1 MNEHEERA
9 LRAISRVLTWT
20 TMAEHAWNPP
30 PFHVGGVHPRAEQ
43 LILDGIDEA
52 GEATSASPLGVV
64 IQGEGGAGKTHLLG
78 WVRGEIARAGGY
90 FFLVDFSAGDDFW
103 RRTAGAMV
111 DDLGRSAAGP
121 DTPAQAVVAL
131 RGLAALAGAGDR
143 IAAVEDGKD
152 ITREDLDALVAGLVR
167 RDRRLQRCR
176 DTIRAL
182 ALYAVA
188 SGPAFDVAHDH
199 LMSTEEAEEGDR
211 GAWGMSRGIKAPH
224 DIVVELST
232 ILALT
237 GPSVIAVDQIDAL
250 LEHSRAASGAV
261 PDGGPRKDVIDEV
274 ASGLMALV
282 HATHRTLCLVACL
295 PSSWGLIRDRAI
307 GTAKDRFRPSLILGT
322 IARPELAR
330 NLVERRFA
338 VAFARAGFIPPDPAW
353 PVAPGAF
360 ATAPGRTPRTLLRL
374 IAAHVAACRTDGVVR
389 LLERFDREDPVV
401 APPSSAEAVAVVPE
415 SSLARL
421 DARFADLRGRADV
434 SAAFDP
440 EHEDELA
447 PSLLAAGLDAWIREQ
462 DKAGESFSVDPPPG
476 RRPSLHARLRQVL
489 NPESEYQRHWTF
501 RMIGAAHHISALKR
515 LKDGIV
521 ASGLGPETPDR
532 CFVVLRNQAWSDGA
546 VTRARLAE
554 LKEWGGLS
562 LPVRGDDLR
571 VFAALRQMA
580 ADGDPEFET
589 WLRARRPAGGTE
601 LFSVL
606 FGTLTQEPTP
616 PPQPPAPETGRP
628 AGSGPESAR
637 PVGSE
642 LGLARPAGSAPEPAR
657 QPGSGPESARQPGSG
672 LEPARPVGSEPEP
685 RSGPVPVV
693 PVGRRMDTGAEL
705 ELKLAALARHTAVF
719 AGSGSG
725 KTVFLRRLIEE
736 CALLGVSSIVLDS
749 NNDLARLGDPWPAP
763 PPGWGDGDV
772 DKAARYFAET
782 EVVIWTPGR
791 SRGRPLTFQPIPD
804 FAAVLDDRDELET
817 ALALAV
823 EALAHRANVDGAS
836 AKARKGKAILRQAL
850 AHFARSGGG
859 SFAAFLGLLGALPLE
874 VSQIDRADQLA
885 AELGQL
891 LTAATITDPL
901 FAGHGEPADPAQLLT
916 PSPGKRARV
925 SVISFV
931 GLGDQAR
938 PAFVNQLQM
947 ALFSWIRRN
956 PARGRP
962 LSGLYV
968 MDEAQALVPATPK
981 TEALASTLTLA
992 SQARK
997 YGLGLVFATQTPRG
1011 LHNHI
1016 AGNATTQFI
1025 GRINSP
1031 TQIEVVKGLARARGG
1046 RADRVGRLEAGQFYA
1061 ASDGVP
1067 EALVRA
1073 RQCLSHHPPDPLT
1086 EQEIIERAAR
1096 RPGRLRLG
1104 ADGQPQRREH
1114 SGEAS

>member
-1 MNEHEERA
+1 MNETEERA
-9 LRAISRVLTWT
+9 LRALSRVLTWT

-52 GEATSASPLGVV
+52 CEATGAGPLGVV

-152 ITREDLDALVAGLVR
+152 ITREDLDALVAGLVA

-250 LEHSRAASGAV
+250 LEHSRAAPGAA

-307 GTAKDRFRPSLILGT
+307 GTAKDRFRPSLILDT

-338 VAFARAGFIPPDPAW
+338 VAFARAGFTPPDPVW
-353 PVAPGAF
+353 PVAPAAF

-374 IAAHVAACRTDGVVR
+374 IAAHVAACRADGVVR
-389 LLERFDREDPVV
+389 LLERFDGEDPV
-401 APPSSAEAVAVVPE
+401 ATPPSPAKAVTVVPE
-415 SSLARL
+415 ANLARL
-421 DARFADLRGRADV
+421 DARFADLHGRADV

-476 RRPSLHARLRQVL
+476 RRPSLHARLRQTL
-489 NPESEYQRHWTF
+489 DPESEYQRHWTF
-501 RMIGAAHHISALKR
+501 RMIGAAHHIAALKR
-515 LKDGIV
+515 LNDGIA
-521 ASGLGPETPDR
+521 ASGMGPETPDR
-532 CFVVLRNQAWSDGA
+532 CFVVLRNQAWSDGPA
-546 VTRARLAE
+546 TRARLAE
-554 LKEWGGLS
+554 LKEWGGRS

-589 WLRARRPAGGTE
+589 WLRVRRPAGGTE

-606 FGTLTQEPTP
+606 FGALTRETAPS
-616 PPQPPAPETGRP
+616 PQPPIPEAGRP
-628 AGSGPESAR
+628 AESGPGPARPAASGPE
-637 PVGSE
+637 PVG
-642 LGLARPAGSAPEPAR
+642 GS
-657 QPGSGPESARQPGSG
+657 
-672 LEPARPVGSEPEP
+672 
-685 RSGPVPVV
+685 VPVI
-693 PVGRRMDTGAEL
+693 PVGRRMDTGVEL

-736 CALLGVSSIVLDS
+736 CALLGVSSIVLDP

-763 PPGWGDGDV
+763 PPGWDDGDV

-791 SRGRPLTFQPIPD
+791 SRGRPLTFQPLPD

-836 AKARKGKAILRQAL
+836 AKARKGKAILRQVL

-901 FAGHGEPADPAQLLT
+901 FAGHGEAADPAQLLT

-968 MDEAQALVPATPK
+968 MDEAQSLVPATPK

-1086 EQEIIERAAR
+1086 EQEIIERAGR
-1096 RPGRLRLG
+1096 RPGRLR
-1104 ADGQPQRREH
+1104 
-1114 SGEAS
+1114 S

>member
-1 MNEHEERA
+1 MNETEERA

-52 GEATSASPLGVV
+52 CEDSRSSPLGVV

-121 DTPAQAVVAL
+121 DTPTQAVTAL

-143 IAAVEDGKD
+143 FAAVVEDGKD
-152 ITREDLDALVAGLVR
+152 ITREDLDALVAGLVA

-211 GAWGMSRGIKAPH
+211 GAWGMSREIKAPH
-224 DIVVELST
+224 DIVLELST

-250 LEHSRAASGAV
+250 LEHSRAATD
-261 PDGGPRKDVIDEV
+261 PDPVAPSVAGPRKDVIDGI

-307 GTAKDRFRPSLILGT
+307 GTAKDRFRLSLILDT
-322 IARPELAR
+322 IASPELAR

-338 VAFARAGFIPPDPAW
+338 VAFARAGFTPPDPVW

-374 IAAHVAACRTDGVVR
+374 IAAHVAACRADGVVR
-389 LLERFDREDPVV
+389 LLERFDREDPVA
-401 APPSSAEAVAVVPE
+401 APSPPAPAVAVAVPE
-415 SSLARL
+415 ANLARL
-421 DARFADLRGRADV
+421 DARFADLYGRADV

-447 PSLLAAGLDAWIREQ
+447 PSLLAAGLHAWIREQ
-462 DKAGESFSVDPPPG
+462 DRAGESFSVDPPPG
-476 RRPSLHARLRQVL
+476 RRPSLHARLRQAL
-489 NPESEYQRHWTF
+489 DPESEDQRHWTF
-501 RMIGAAHHISALKR
+501 RMIGAVHHSSALKR
-515 LKDGIV
+515 LNDGIA
-521 ASGLGPETPDR
+521 ASGLGPETPGR
-532 CFVVLRNQAWSDGA
+532 CFVVLRNQAWSDGPA
-546 VTRARLAE
+546 TRSRLAE

-601 LFSVL
+601 LFTGL
-606 FGTLTQEPTP
+606 FGALTREETAPS
-616 PPQPPAPETGRP
+616 PQPSIPETGWPEGSEREAARP
-628 AGSGPESAR
+628 EGSGPAPARAAESEPG
-637 PVGSE
+637 PVG
-642 LGLARPAGSAPEPAR
+642 
-657 QPGSGPESARQPGSG
+657 
-672 LEPARPVGSEPEP
+672 
-685 RSGPVPVV
+685 GPVPVIS
-693 PVGRRMDTGAEL
+693 VGRRMDTSAEL

-763 PPGWGDGDV
+763 PPGWGDGDA

-791 SRGRPLTFQPIPD
+791 SRGRPLTFQPLPD

-901 FAGHGEPADPAQLLT
+901 FAGQGEPADPGELLT

-962 LSGLYV
+962 LGGLYV

-1067 EALVRA
+1067 EVLVRA

-1086 EQEIIERAAR
+1086 EQEIIERAGQRSA
-1096 RPGRLRLG
+1096 RLRG
-1104 ADGQPQRREH
+1104 GVGGQPQRREQT
-1114 SGEAS
+1114 GEAS

>member
-1 MNEHEERA
+1 MNETEERA

-52 GEATSASPLGVV
+52 CEATGAGPLGVV

-152 ITREDLDALVAGLVR
+152 ITREDLDALVAGLVA

-250 LEHSRAASGAV
+250 LEHSRAAPGAA

-307 GTAKDRFRPSLILGT
+307 GTAKDRFRPSLILDT

-338 VAFARAGFIPPDPAW
+338 VAFARAGFTPPDPVW
-353 PVAPGAF
+353 PVAPAAF

-374 IAAHVAACRTDGVVR
+374 IAAHIAACRADGVVR
-389 LLERFDREDPVV
+389 LLERFDREEPV
-401 APPSSAEAVAVVPE
+401 ATPPSPAKAVTVVPE
-415 SSLARL
+415 ANLARL
-421 DARFADLRGRADV
+421 DARFADLHGRSDV

-476 RRPSLHARLRQVL
+476 RRPSLHARLRQTL
-489 NPESEYQRHWTF
+489 DPESEYQRHWTF
-501 RMIGAAHHISALKR
+501 RMIGAAHHIAALKR
-515 LKDGIV
+515 LNDGIA
-521 ASGLGPETPDR
+521 ASGMGPETPDR
-532 CFVVLRNQAWSDGA
+532 CFVVLRNQAWSDGPA
-546 VTRARLAE
+546 TRARLAE
-554 LKEWGGLS
+554 LKEWGGRS

-589 WLRARRPAGGTE
+589 WLRVRRPAGGTE

-606 FGTLTQEPTP
+606 FGALTQETAPS
-616 PPQPPAPETGRP
+616 PQPPIPETGRP
-628 AGSGPESAR
+628 AESGPGPARPAERGPEPARPTGSGPE
-637 PVGSE
+637 P
-642 LGLARPAGSAPEPAR
+642 ARPAASGPEPAG
-657 QPGSGPESARQPGSG
+657 GS
-672 LEPARPVGSEPEP
+672 
-685 RSGPVPVV
+685 VPVI

-736 CALLGVSSIVLDS
+736 CALLGVSSIVLDP

-763 PPGWGDGDV
+763 PPGWGDGDA

-791 SRGRPLTFQPIPD
+791 SRGRPLTFQPLPD

-891 LTAATITDPL
+891 LTAAAINDPL
-901 FAGHGEPADPAQLLT
+901 FAGHGEAADPAQLLT

-968 MDEAQALVPATPK
+968 MDEAQSLVPATPK

-1086 EQEIIERAAR
+1086 EQEIIERAGR
-1096 RPGRLRLG
+1096 RPGRLR
-1104 ADGQPQRREH
+1104 
-1114 SGEAS
+1114 S